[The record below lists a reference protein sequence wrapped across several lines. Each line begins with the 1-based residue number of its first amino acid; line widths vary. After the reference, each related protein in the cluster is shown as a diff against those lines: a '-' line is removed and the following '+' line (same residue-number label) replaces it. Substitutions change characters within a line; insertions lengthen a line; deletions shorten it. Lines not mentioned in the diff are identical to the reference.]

1 MCVRPRHDPR
11 RRTYLL
17 VLISSVAL
25 SIDAQNRDEVS
36 SSDEQLQAAF
46 LKKSSREL
54 VDQYFQHRHT
64 RFS

>member
-1 MCVRPRHDPR
+1 
-11 RRTYLL
+11 L